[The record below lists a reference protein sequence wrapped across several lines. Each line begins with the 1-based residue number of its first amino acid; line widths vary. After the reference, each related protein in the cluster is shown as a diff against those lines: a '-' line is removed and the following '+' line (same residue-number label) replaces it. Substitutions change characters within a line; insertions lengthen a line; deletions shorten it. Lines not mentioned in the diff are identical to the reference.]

1 MLAERDMHKVLPALA
16 LGIIIYGCV
25 FSAKYPALDPIFNV
39 WDASTTLEPKD
50 SLGLLDGI
58 HNGFAALGNAVA
70 SFGNYLAAQ
79 VNSFLRLA
87 GEDHGFGVVRW
98 LGYVAVTLVIRF
110 VFAMIGFL
118 LHLVF
123 YVALLFKL
131 FFVAASPLYHLGFLA
146 AAGFTWLLLTAVARA
161 ADAGEAAAS
170 AQE

>member
-1 MLAERDMHKVLPALA
+1 MHKILPALV

-25 FSAKYPALDPIFNV
+25 FSARYPALEPTFSLL
-39 WDASTTLEPKD
+39 DASTALEPKE
-50 SLGLLDGI
+50 SLGLLDGV
-58 HNGFAALGNAVA
+58 HNGFAALGNTVA

-79 VNSFLRLA
+79 VSSFLRLA

-98 LGYVAVTLVIRF
+98 LGYVAVSLVIRF

-118 LHLVF
+118 LHLAF

-146 AAGFTWLLLTAVARA
+146 AAGFTWLLLAAVARA
-161 ADAGEAAAS
+161 AEEAEVQAG

>member
-1 MLAERDMHKVLPALA
+1 MHNVLPVLL

-25 FSAKYPALDPIFNV
+25 FSAKYPALEPVFNV
-39 WDASTTLEPKD
+39 WDASTTLEPKE

-58 HNGFAALGNAVA
+58 HNGFATLGNTVA

-79 VNSFLRLA
+79 VGSFLRLA

-131 FFVAASPLYHLGFLA
+131 FFVAASPLYHVGFLA
-146 AAGFTWLLLTAVARA
+146 AAGFTWLLLAAVAKA
-161 ADAGEAAAS
+161 AEEAEAQAG